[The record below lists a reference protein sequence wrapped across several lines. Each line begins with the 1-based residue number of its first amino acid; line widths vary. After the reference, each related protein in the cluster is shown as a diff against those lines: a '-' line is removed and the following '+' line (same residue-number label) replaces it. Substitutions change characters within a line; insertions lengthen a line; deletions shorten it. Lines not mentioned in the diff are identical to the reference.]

1 MKKNFLIRKNE
12 NHNVSHVLFTSLRVA
27 HNRANKSKWEWK
39 SGKQYF
45 SNEKP
50 QSNLFFMILM
60 SMNVKKLKFLKI
72 SLVSLLLCFICSSTF
87 HKNSTACM
95 LMLFCCELI
104 EGSKINVKNNA
115 DAFNLNK
122 EKGRI
127 LWKKDENPF
136 HKLFNARLDSKMP
149 MAKFSYLHKILFYEK
164 RWNSIVVDVVV
175 EVIWIHQR

>member
-1 MKKNFLIRKNE
+1 MKKISSSEKMKITTFLMFYLLLWGWRII
-12 NHNVSHVLFTSLRVA
+12 
-27 HNRANKSKWEWK
+27 ANKSKWEWK

-50 QSNLFFMILM
+50 QSNLFFMILI

-127 LWKKDENPF
+127 LWKKGR
-136 HKLFNARLDSKMP
+136 KS
-149 MAKFSYLHKILFYEK
+149 FS
-164 RWNSIVVDVVV
+164 
-175 EVIWIHQR
+175 